1 MAEQQLSRLAR
12 STPAWRVAPRVAPPD
27 HRRGSPEDGQPN
39 HRGAAAAA
47 VPDAVLELDED
58 RRCVELN
65 PTACDL
71 FGVAREGLVGERF
84 DGFAPIELREAVATA
99 WPRLLSDGYAA
110 GDCAIALPDG
120 SRGVLEFAV
129 QSWAPHGR
137 QILILRDVTA
147 SRALDAAH
155 RSLSAVLERAH
166 EAIYV
171 CSRDGVLLSWNRG
184 AEEIYG
190 YGAEE
195 AVGQQVAMLLP
206 ESERARSQEHW
217 ERAWRGEPVEP
228 FEALRITKDAHSIV
242 VAVTLVTITDEFGAA
257 SGVAEITR
265 DVTDAKYAQAS
276 LSPSQAKAVESS
288 QLQTQFL
295 ASMTHELRV
304 PLNGVIGIARLLEN
318 TTLDARQ
325 REYVQGLRV
334 SGEGLALAI
343 QSVLDFSKLQ
353 TGALEL
359 ADEPYDFRGLVE
371 DVCSVVS
378 LGAAS
383 EVEVLS
389 YVEPDLPTR
398 LQGDEQRV
406 RQVLATIAANA
417 VKLTPAGEVCVT
429 ARLAVENGAACALV
443 EIRTGP
449 IDIDGNEHRAVFD
462 SLSHGEDLT
471 WRNADTVGFGV
482 TIAKRLVTM
491 MGGEVRADR
500 LAAEG
505 GRFSFT
511 LPLRG
516 EVADPVRPPQTALD
530 GARVLVVY
538 ANESARELVV
548 RQLQGW
554 DARVTPAAHHDA
566 AVAALRVA
574 ADAGEPFAIA
584 LIDHRDVRASQLD
597 AVALT
602 RAIQSDPSLRAT
614 RTVLLVAARD
624 APLTVDP
631 DLLILKPC
639 GQTRLYR
646 ELAQLITS
654 GPREADAAGSGV
666 EGQAPSAE
674 NFGRVLVAED
684 NAVNQMVAVRLLEQR
699 GFVVDVANDGRE
711 AIILHAHNQYD
722 AIFMDCQMPGINGYE
737 ATREIRRR
745 EGTRRHTPIIAMTAS
760 TLPSDR
766 QRCIDEGMD
775 DHTGKP
781 VRPAALDHVIAGL
794 LASRPVGS

>member
-1 MAEQQLSRLAR
+1 
-12 STPAWRVAPRVAPPD
+12 VA
-27 HRRGSPEDGQPN
+27 
-39 HRGAAAAA
+39 
-47 VPDAVLELDED
+47 DALLELDED
-58 RRCVELN
+58 RRCIEIN
-65 PTACDL
+65 GSACDL
-71 FGVAREGLVGERF
+71 FGVAREGLIGERF

-99 WPRLLSDGYAA
+99 WPRLLADGYAA
-110 GDCAIALPDG
+110 GDCVLALPEG
-120 SRGVLEFAV
+120 SRGVVEFAV
-129 QSWAPHGR
+129 QRWASPGR
-137 QILILRDVTA
+137 HILILRDVTA
-147 SRALDAAH
+147 SRALDAAQ

-166 EAIYV
+166 EAIYAY
-171 CSRDGVLLSWNRG
+171 SLDGVLLSWNRG
-184 AEEIYG
+184 AEAIFG

-195 AVGQQVAMLLP
+195 AVGQQVAMLIP
-206 ESERARSQEHW
+206 EGERAGAQEHW
-217 ERAWRGEPVEP
+217 QRAWRGEPVEP
-228 FEALRITKDAHSIV
+228 FEALRMTKDARSIV
-242 VAVTLVTITDEFGAA
+242 VAVTLVTISDEFGAA
-257 SGVAEITR
+257 SGVVEITR
-265 DVTDAKYAQAS
+265 DVTDAQYAQGS

-304 PLNGVIGIARLLEN
+304 PLNGVIGISRLLES
-318 TTLDARQ
+318 TDLDSRQ

-343 QSVLDFSKLQ
+343 QAVLDFSKLE

-389 YVEPDLPTR
+389 YVEPDFPTR

-429 ARLAVENGAACALV
+429 ARIAAENGADWALV
-443 EIRTGP
+443 EIHTGP
-449 IDIDGNEHRAVFD
+449 IDIDGNEHRSVFD
-462 SLSHGEDLT
+462 SLSNGGDLT

-500 LAAEG
+500 LAADG

-511 LPLRG
+511 LPLRS
-516 EVADPVRPPQTALD
+516 EVAEVDLPPQTALE
-530 GARVLVVY
+530 GERVLVVY
-538 ANESARELVV
+538 ANESGRDLVV

-602 RAIQSDPSLRAT
+602 RAIQSDPALRAT
-614 RTVLLVAARD
+614 RTVLLIAARD
-624 APLTVDP
+624 APLAVEP

-646 ELAQLITS
+646 ELTAVITS
-654 GPREADAAGSGV
+654 GPRDAGAAGSGA
-666 EGQAPSAE
+666 EGETASAE

-699 GFVVDVANDGRE
+699 GFIVDVANDGRE
-711 AIILHAHNQYD
+711 AIILHAHHQYD

-781 VRPAALDHVIAGL
+781 VRPAALDHVISGL
-794 LASRPVGS
+794 LASRANGS